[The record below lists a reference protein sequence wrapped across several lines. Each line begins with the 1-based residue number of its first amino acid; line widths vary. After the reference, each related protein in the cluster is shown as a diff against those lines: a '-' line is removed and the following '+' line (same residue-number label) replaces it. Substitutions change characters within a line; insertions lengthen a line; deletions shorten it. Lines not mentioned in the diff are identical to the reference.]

1 MSFNTGLTEKFIRH
15 CNRLLRSSI
24 NFFSTEQTEVFAA
37 CTKNPQMLSCASM
50 KTHFLSLPPIWR
62 HLKMFFSSTFPY
74 RELGLVCHWQGR
86 AGVRGSVEPPLRSML
101 LEQTV
106 SQGSRAHKHPPQC
119 DPAISPKSQDV
130 SSPWRSWWGET
141 WGCRQVPR
149 ARPAEAQLQTP
160 RLCWLPQYHE
170 GWQPFDIFANSDE
183 SF

>member
-1 MSFNTGLTEKFIRH
+1 
-15 CNRLLRSSI
+15 
-24 NFFSTEQTEVFAA
+24 
-37 CTKNPQMLSCASM
+37 M

-62 HLKMFFSSTFPY
+62 HLQMFFPGNARPSHIESW
-74 RELGLVCHWQGR
+74 GLVCHWQGR
-86 AGVRGSVEPPLRSML
+86 AGVSGSVEPPLRSSML

-119 DPAISPKSQDV
+119 EPAISPKSQDV
-130 SSPWRSWWGET
+130 SAPWRSWWGET

-170 GWQPFDIFANSDE
+170 GWQPFDIFASFDE
-183 SF
+183 SFKELQSESLPVESAIEEIKNIFKVHNICDCGAVTFWVLNLRGNF